1 MPVTQTIPNSQTI
14 SLWIQ
19 VNTRGKHGITRD
31 LPLNTRDLTLN
42 TREVLSSCYKKASA
56 MSM

>member
-1 MPVTQTIPNSQTI
+1 MLISNYLPLVPVTQTIPNSQTI

-31 LPLNTRDLTLN
+31 LPLNTR
-42 TREVLSSCYKKASA
+42 EKS
-56 MSM
+56 